1 MFILIYPLR
10 RSCCKL
16 QISIKVISSSV
27 FIGNN
32 REKALACVASNNFQ
46 FRAGDTIADGKDSFS
61 VLKRYVHWRFGIV
74 CIISQSE
81 PILSVYAERRNVFH
95 RSIIPGNSV
104 LYGIVLIKQVIR
116 HNVFD
121 VLVIVTVVCFVIFG
135 ILLNLSQIQFI
146 YKEWSLAETDISQ
159 CI

>member
-1 MFILIYPLR
+1 MIFI
-10 RSCCKL
+10 S
-16 QISIKVISSSV
+16 
-27 FIGNN
+27 
-32 REKALACVASNNFQ
+32 ANFQ

-135 ILLNLSQIQFI
+135 ILLNLSQIQFM